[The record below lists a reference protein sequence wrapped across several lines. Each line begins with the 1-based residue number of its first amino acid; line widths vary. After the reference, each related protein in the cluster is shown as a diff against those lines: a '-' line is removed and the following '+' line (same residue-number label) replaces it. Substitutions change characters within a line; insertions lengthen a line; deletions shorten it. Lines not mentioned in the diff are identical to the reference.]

1 MCLSL
6 THSLTRS
13 HHEQEIV
20 LGGGVESQ
28 EAWPM
33 LLDVSVQ
40 VPEKIVEL
48 VQRNFLCTHRLGFE
62 GAQVQSGLVT
72 VMGDIQEIGLPLAR
86 GRHRLPEMVCTT
98 VSKLER
104 SVLL

>member
-1 MCLSL
+1 
-6 THSLTRS
+6 
-13 HHEQEIV
+13 
-20 LGGGVESQ
+20 
-28 EAWPM
+28 M

-48 VQRNFLCTHRLGFE
+48 VQRNFLGTHRLLGFE

-72 VMGDIQEIGLPLAR
+72 VMGDIQEIGLSLAR
-86 GRHRLPEMVCTT
+86 GRHRLPEIVCTT